1 MTDPPVAIS
10 TARSAATAGI
20 GDDGAGLTSGLERA
34 IGLVGSVGEGLGHE
48 AEAGVCGGG
57 RHRLRGRQP
66 EQQQVAA
73 EAADRPGNGRCER
86 RIRCGLVVERAVR
99 LDVLH
104 LHAVRPTERLESP
117 DLVPHEG
124 LDLVRLEG
132 HRPPAEPE
140 QIRVAG
146 LRAHGHTR
154 PAAQRDRRL
163 HDPEVAGVEAA
174 GEVRAGEVRHE
185 PLVVAERPAP
195 VALAEV
201 GVEVHSGHPTAPL
214 GSGRRIIDVT
224 DSSATEPIVDEPT
237 PTSTDGSSS
246 TPAIGLGVALLLI
259 GGLLFVGQLLDIG
272 IDDVGWPA
280 IVIGIGVVILV
291 LGLFV
296 NREQGMV
303 IGGTVV
309 TTVGLVL
316 LYQDQ
321 TGRWETWA
329 YAWALVGPAAS
340 GLGMV
345 LWGIRSADPVAI
357 RNGTWALL
365 GGLAIFVVGFL
376 FFEGVIGISG
386 EPLGL
391 PEWVLPVV
399 VIAIGV
405 VVLARGIFDRRDP
418 ERT

>member
-1 MTDPPVAIS
+1 M
-10 TARSAATAGI
+10 
-20 GDDGAGLTSGLERA
+20 
-34 IGLVGSVGEGLGHE
+34 
-48 AEAGVCGGG
+48 
-57 RHRLRGRQP
+57 
-66 EQQQVAA
+66 
-73 EAADRPGNGRCER
+73 
-86 RIRCGLVVERAVR
+86 
-99 LDVLH
+99 
-104 LHAVRPTERLESP
+104 
-117 DLVPHEG
+117 
-124 LDLVRLEG
+124 
-132 HRPPAEPE
+132 
-140 QIRVAG
+140 
-146 LRAHGHTR
+146 
-154 PAAQRDRRL
+154 
-163 HDPEVAGVEAA
+163 
-174 GEVRAGEVRHE
+174 
-185 PLVVAERPAP
+185 
-195 VALAEV
+195 
-201 GVEVHSGHPTAPL
+201 
-214 GSGRRIIDVT
+214 T
-224 DSSATEPIVDEPT
+224 DSSASEPIVDEPT
-237 PTSTDGSSS
+237 PASADGSSS

-345 LWGIRSADPVAI
+345 LWGIRSADPVEI
-357 RNGTWALL
+357 RNGTWTLL